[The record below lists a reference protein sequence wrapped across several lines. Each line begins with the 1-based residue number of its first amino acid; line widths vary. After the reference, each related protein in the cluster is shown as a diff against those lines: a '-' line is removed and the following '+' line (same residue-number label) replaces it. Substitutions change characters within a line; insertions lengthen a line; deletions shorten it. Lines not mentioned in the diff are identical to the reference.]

1 MVANRIRSCP
11 ELSNYILIEN
21 SIIKKSCSFDEIIKL
36 HKYTSKC
43 HSSKCHSNSYG
54 SFLQNNPNATR
65 KQRINAIIKFLN
77 SVY

>member
-11 ELSNYILIEN
+11 ELSNYILIETP
-21 SIIKKSCSFDEIIKL
+21 IIKKSCSFDEIIKL

-54 SFLQNNPNATR
+54 NFLQNNPNATR
-65 KQRINAIIKFLN
+65 IERIKAIIRFLN
-77 SVY
+77 WVY